1 ECVAGLLC
9 VLLIAMKEK
18 KKEGAGGRPR
28 GSRKNIVGSESQGLL
43 QAAAGTG
50 FIGFSAFQ
58 TAAKVSPTTA
68 DVEGGGTAGSTP
80 GGKAGAGSGH
90 GGKRRVK
97 TAQVTGGYSA
107 GSAGQPVLP
116 PHYSGSDSHLAV
128 VSKRLSKRDV
138 TTKLKA
144 LAELRAMCRLVTRE
158 AEPAASPQ
166 PGPGQDSRAGTSR
179 VSSGV
184 VPASGAGAVE
194 SSAMIAPA
202 TSAENLGGLAPHWV
216 FLYQR
221 LSAEGDRRT
230 REAANTTLL
239 CMLKANRRA
248 FQPLMSS
255 LMGPWFCSQADTA
268 PEVSSSAKEAFEAV
282 FPEAKRASVLRRCA
296 EGVLSYIDATVQ
308 QTPEMLEEA
317 SGCTAEEAVKRAERL
332 CVSAIAA
339 LSSFLEAVGPE
350 ANSAFS
356 RRPTEHETVAQEEDE
371 DVGRSR
377 QETTYFNLVN

>member
-1 ECVAGLLC
+1 
-9 VLLIAMKEK
+9 MKEK

-58 TAAKVSPTTA
+58 TAAKASPTTA

-80 GGKAGAGSGH
+80 AGKAGAGSGH

-97 TAQVTGGYSA
+97 MAKVNGGYSA
-107 GSAGQPVLP
+107 GSAGQVLP

-158 AEPAASPQ
+158 AELAASPQ

-179 VSSGV
+179 ASSGV
-184 VPASGAGAVE
+184 APASGAGAAE
-194 SSAMIAPA
+194 SSAMDTPA
-202 TSAENLGGLAPHWV
+202 TSAEDLGGLAPHWV

-239 CMLKANRRA
+239 CMLKGNRRA

-268 PEVSSSAKEAFEAV
+268 PE
-282 FPEAKRASVLRRCA
+282 RAC
-296 EGVLSYIDATVQ
+296 
-308 QTPEMLEEA
+308 
-317 SGCTAEEAVKRAERL
+317 
-332 CVSAIAA
+332 
-339 LSSFLEAVGPE
+339 
-350 ANSAFS
+350 
-356 RRPTEHETVAQEEDE
+356 
-371 DVGRSR
+371 
-377 QETTYFNLVN
+377 